1 MSYDE
6 KHYDEGISRKKIDD
20 KFFYYYINNGKE
32 ITKKDLERINKLKI
46 PPAWYNLWVA
56 RDSESNIQA
65 IGTDIKGRKQYKYHQ
80 VHIESA
86 EKDKFFRLYNF
97 IRDIPKLNKILSIDG
112 SVPMYDRARVISV
125 MLQMVQDY
133 HLRVGKEIYARK
145 NKSYGISSL
154 RKKHVKIDNGVIH
167 LKFKGKSNQ
176 RLHYTIK
183 NEYYIKSIKMLMK
196 LAGDKLFQYITTDI
210 NGAEKIMNISD
221 KDLNMYIQE
230 NMAPDYSIKDFRTYG
245 ANYYFIKSLL
255 RETQRRTPSDRKS
268 IKKNIINAFKSTA
281 RQLKHTKSI
290 SKKSYVMNFA
300 LELYQNNPEL
310 FTEHK
315 NEDPNDFLIVLLK
328 MYKKN
333 ILSLE

>member
-1 MSYDE
+1 MSYDV
-6 KHYDEGISRKKIDD
+6 KHLNEGIARKKVNNEYV
-20 KFFYYYINNGKE
+20 YYYINNEKI
-32 ITKKDLERINKLKI
+32 ITKKDLDRINKLRI
-46 PPAWYNLWVA
+46 PPAWANLWVA
-56 RDSESNIQA
+56 RDPDSTIQA
-65 IGTDIKGRKQYKYHQ
+65 IGTDVKGRKQYRYHH

-86 EKDKFFRLYNF
+86 EKDKFIRLYNF
-97 IRDIPKLNKILSIDG
+97 IKDIPKLNKVLSIDG
-112 SVPMYDRARVISV
+112 AKSMYDRSRIISV

-133 HLRVGKEIYARK
+133 HMRVGKEIYAKK

-154 RKKHVKIDNGVIH
+154 RKKHVKISNGVIH

-176 RLHYTIK
+176 RLHYTIR
-183 NEYYIKSIKMLMK
+183 NDYYIKSIKMLMK
-196 LAGDKLFQYITTDI
+196 LDGDKLFQYTTIDD
-210 NGAEKIMNISD
+210 NNVEKIMNITD
-221 KDLNMYIQE
+221 RDLNQYIQE
-230 NMAPDYSIKDFRTYG
+230 NMGPEYSIKDFRTYG

-255 RETQRRTPSDRKS
+255 RETQRRTPSDRRA
-268 IKKNIINAFKSTA
+268 IKKNIIGAFKSTA

-315 NEDPNDFLIVLLK
+315 NEDPNDFLILLLK

-333 ILSLE
+333 VLTQ

>member
-6 KHYDEGISRKKIDD
+6 KHYEEGITRKKVNNE
-20 KFFYYYINNGKE
+20 FVYYYINNEKE
-32 ITKKDLERINKLKI
+32 ITKKDLDRIKKLKI
-46 PPAWYNLWVA
+46 PPAWTNLWVA

-65 IGTDIKGRKQYKYHQ
+65 IGTDAKGRKQYRYHH
-80 VHIESA
+80 VHIELA
-86 EKDKFFRLYNF
+86 EKDKFIRLNNF
-97 IRDIPKLNKILSIDG
+97 IKDIPKLNKILAQDSLK
-112 SVPMYDRARVISV
+112 PMYDKHRIISI

-133 HLRVGKEIYARK
+133 HMRVGKEIYAKK
-145 NKSYGISSL
+145 NRSYGISSL
-154 RKKHVKIDNGVIH
+154 RKKHVKIGNGVIY

-176 RLHYTIK
+176 RLHYTIN

-196 LAGDKLFQYITTDI
+196 LDGDKLFQYASTDQ
-210 NGAEKIMNISD
+210 NGVEKIMSISD
-221 KDLNMYIQE
+221 RDLNLYIQE
-230 NMAPDYSIKDFRTYG
+230 NMGIDYSIKDFRTYG
-245 ANYYFIKSLL
+245 ANYHFIRSLL
-255 RETQRRTPSDRKS
+255 KETQRRTPNDRKA

-310 FTEHK
+310 FVEHK
-315 NEDPNDFLIVLLK
+315 NEDPNDFLIILLK

-333 ILSLE
+333 ILK